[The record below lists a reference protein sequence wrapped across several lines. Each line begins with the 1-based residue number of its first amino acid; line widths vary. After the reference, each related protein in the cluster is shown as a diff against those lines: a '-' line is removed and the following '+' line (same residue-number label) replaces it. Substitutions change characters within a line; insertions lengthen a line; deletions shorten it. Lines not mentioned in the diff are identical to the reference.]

1 MNIFEIT
8 TKKNNELV
16 LWLALPDNLTIEG
29 APDFD
34 DPDGPEFQAVDTRM
48 VCNEK
53 LRPGVDFVVKAVPQK
68 LEHKYIGQE
77 PLDLN

>member
-1 MNIFEIT
+1 
-8 TKKNNELV
+8 
-16 LWLALPDNLTIEG
+16 
-29 APDFD
+29 
-34 DPDGPEFQAVDTRM
+34 M